1 MIIHTPGVFTQTIC
15 SRNEHD
21 IAEARFRIEGKH
33 DTAGS
38 LVGAHHLHDSDRKG
52 DIEVV
57 ETLVHTVGNSPVGKE
72 GRETLETGFPEIR
85 SLEVYA
91 RHDLT
96 VVLEGDTGTGKEL
109 FVHAIHEKSGRS
121 RGPLIPVNMAG
132 IPSALFE
139 SQFFGHRKGSFTGA
153 QENRTGFFGSANGG
167 TLFLDEFNSMDPD
180 LQPKLL
186 RVLETRFYLPVG
198 EVRPLYTDARIVLA
212 TNVPLQTLRETG
224 RLREDL
230 YFRLAG
236 HRIRIPSLRER
247 LMDLPLLVEEL
258 VRKTGRSLGKENVRV
273 PETSL
278 DAMMSYPW
286 PGNVRELS
294 ERLLSAILHSS
305 DGVLTVPLLFPDQ
318 QENPWLPFSVA
329 KENFER
335 DYFVGLL
342 RKTGGDPVSARRLS
356 GLSETTYRR
365 KIRQCK
371 RVFSLGGHKEKHE
384 AP

>member
-1 MIIHTPGVFTQTIC
+1 MEDGVEPGYSIMWN
-15 SRNEHD
+15 SGS
-21 IAEARFRIEGKH
+21 EAYQ
-33 DTAGS
+33 A
-38 LVGAHHLHDSDRKG
+38 A
-52 DIEVV
+52 
-57 ETLVHTVGNSPVGKE
+57 
-72 GRETLETGFPEIR
+72 IR

-132 IPSALFE
+132 IPSSLFE